1 MQKKGTA
8 QSVEKSCNQ
17 LSFDRRMIRVDT
29 LKGTVDCTEAS
40 MEINIAEFGSNI
52 LQHLVALMP
61 REIPISFILRE
72 SKGPSQGDFHQ
83 VSER

>member
-17 LSFDRRMIRVDT
+17 LSFDGRMIHVDT
-29 LKGTVDCTEAS
+29 LKGTVDFTEAIL
-40 MEINIAEFGSNI
+40 EINIAEFGSNI
-52 LQHLVALMP
+52 LQQLVALMP

-72 SKGPSQGDFHQ
+72 SKGPSQRDFHQ
-83 VSER
+83 VSEC